1 MHVLTECVVKIR
13 TGFFRSHLRFIG
25 AQRSVGEVVQLL
37 GLDGQVLLQKLLG
50 LLLFRQIVG
59 GSIVG
64 VNMM

>member
-1 MHVLTECVVKIR
+1 
-13 TGFFRSHLRFIG
+13 
-25 AQRSVGEVVQLL
+25 VQLL

>member
-13 TGFFRSHLRFIG
+13 TRFFRSHLRFIG
-25 AQRSVGEVVQLL
+25 TQRSVGEVVQLL